1 MFRTTGVSSGWRMPG
16 WRLGLGLAVFMLAGC
31 ASSISARVTSFQQW
45 SDSYE
50 GQTYEIETPEHS
62 RGNLEYASYA
72 DMLRAALGATGL
84 VEARTGQPAR
94 FLAGF
99 EYQIKPVT
107 ALVEEPVWWGM
118 GPPGFRPRF
127 YGYGYGYGYWGGPPE
142 WVTRPVAAKEYR
154 LTVTIR
160 DKDNHDAEVYRST
173 AEHLGAGDA
182 DNLEVAP
189 YLFRAVFDHFP
200 GNNGQVRRV
209 NYQLAD

>member
-1 MFRTTGVSSGWRMPG
+1 MSRTTGISHRGRWPG
-16 WRLGLGLAVFMLAGC
+16 WRLGLGLTVFMLAGC

-50 GQTYEIETPEHS
+50 GQTYRIDTPEQS
-62 RGNLEYASYA
+62 RGNLEYSSYE

-84 VEARTGQPAR
+84 VEARDGAPAR

-99 EYQIKPVT
+99 SYQIKPVT
-107 ALVEEPVWWGM
+107 ALVEEPIWWGM

-127 YGYGYGYGYWGGPPE
+127 YGYGYGYWGGPPE

-154 LTVTIR
+154 LTVTIQ
-160 DKDNHDAEVYRST
+160 DQDNEGKEVYRST
-173 AEHLGAGDA
+173 AEHVGAGDSES
-182 DNLEVAP
+182 LEVAP

-209 NYQLAD
+209 NYQLSD